1 MEEVIFKL
9 KTIERAKGKASLEQT
24 KEQVQRASGRKGC
37 HQGGEKAWGK
47 TSEEEKEGHG
57 VPACVARQTTVT
69 HLSTAWDCG
78 ELLRD
83 YG

>member
-1 MEEVIFKL
+1 M
-9 KTIERAKGKASLEQT
+9 
-24 KEQVQRASGRKGC
+24 
-37 HQGGEKAWGK
+37 KAWGK

-69 HLSTAWDCG
+69 LSTAWDCG